1 MLRRV
6 STQTVS
12 RVVTQQRAFI
22 TSPLSAASQTKGY
35 TKTNS
40 DYVESAGC
48 EELSRR
54 QSLLA
59 EMASMHKTAEIVD
72 AANHDLMKMREQM
85 PAQMRQDLGA
95 RHEAATFV
103 FRLNCGGVQSSH
115 GGSPAWGS
123 MSSTWASR

>member
-1 MLRRV
+1 MGSPICQEEIPTMLRRV

-54 QSLLA
+54 QSLP
-59 EMASMHKTAEIVD
+59 AEIVD

-103 FRLNCGGVQSSH
+103 FQLNCGGVQSSH

-123 MSSTWASR
+123 MS